1 VGQAIWRPEHKFET
15 AVVRSK
21 RGVDGIQGNIQGN
34 DIQGSDIQGSGI
46 QGSDLSSE
54 RTRCQIATRLMA
66 FRA

>member
-1 VGQAIWRPEHKFET
+1 MGQAIWRPEHKFET
-15 AVVRSK
+15 AVVRSEH
-21 RGVDGIQGNIQGN
+21 GVDGIQGNGIQGN
-34 DIQGSDIQGSGI
+34 DIQGSGI